1 MPGIKYVKK
10 ENFPPFLHKIFKIK
24 SEELPITAYARI
36 LCQNCGLF
44 NRGILCGPLLK
55 QTYPQYATLDSTIEY
70 VNSFDYAYIYVFQND
85 GTKRFYYKREQSK
98 YGHIRRRKV
107 ESGRQLKGIE
117 SVSVRWLTQLMY
129 RIKRLNIKA
138 GYRAETY
145 IPGHCD
151 LCSRKCPNRNNPPCK
166 RGGLPSLEAIGINV
180 YSLLEQLGVEYEYPV
195 NSYLTSVTMM
205 LIGDKNEN

>member
-1 MPGIKYVKK
+1 MSEIKYVKK
-10 ENFPPFLHKIFKIK
+10 KNFPPFLFKIFKIK
-24 SEELPITAYARI
+24 PEDLPITAYSRI

-44 NRGILCGPLLK
+44 NRGIICLPLLY
-55 QTYPQYATLDSTIEY
+55 QTYPQYRTIDSTIEY
-70 VNSFDYAYIYVFQND
+70 MNSFESAYIYVFQND
-85 GTKRFYYKREQSK
+85 GTKRFYYKREQET
-98 YGHIRRRKV
+98 YGHIRLRKV
-107 ESGRQLKGIE
+107 TSGRQLKGIE

-138 GYRAETY
+138 GYRVETY

-151 LCSRKCPNRNNPPCK
+151 LCARKCPNRSNPPCK

-195 NSYLTSVTMM
+195 NSYLTSTTMM
-205 LIGDKNEN
+205 LIGKKK